1 MGEFLLN
8 IDCYIFPLGGVD
20 IILRVAW
27 LQTLGE
33 VTANWGTLQMS
44 FYHQN
49 KQITLSDSPEMMQAQ
64 NFAPRVHK
72 LTAVDYCVL
81 LWDCFVPETTGQ
93 RENEISADQQQH
105 MDNLLQCCTKLFRE
119 SSVLPPHRPTN
130 HVILLHP
137 RTSIVNVRP
146 YRYGHHQKDEIEKL
160 VENMLATRI
169 IRHSSNPFSSLV
181 LLVRKKDGNW
191 RF

>member
-33 VTANWGTLQMS
+33 VKANWGTLQMS

-64 NFAPRVHK
+64 NFAPRV
-72 LTAVDYCVL
+72 
-81 LWDCFVPETTGQ
+81 Q
-93 RENEISADQQQH
+93 N
-105 MDNLLQCCTKLFRE
+105 
-119 SSVLPPHRPTN
+119 
-130 HVILLHP
+130 
-137 RTSIVNVRP
+137 
-146 YRYGHHQKDEIEKL
+146 
-160 VENMLATRI
+160 
-169 IRHSSNPFSSLV
+169 
-181 LLVRKKDGNW
+181 
-191 RF
+191 